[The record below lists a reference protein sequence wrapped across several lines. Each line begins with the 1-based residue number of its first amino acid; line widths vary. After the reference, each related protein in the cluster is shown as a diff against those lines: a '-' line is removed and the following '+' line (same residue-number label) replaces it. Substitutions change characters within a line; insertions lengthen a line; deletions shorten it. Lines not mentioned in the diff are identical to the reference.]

1 MSEKPT
7 SPGHPAFTRQDGVR
21 LKVARFPVFAFF
33 SCLFLLS
40 LCAAAATPLIISSE
54 DGPAGSSPD
63 VLEAEIKSVFLYHF
77 GGYVDWP
84 PGTFADENDPL
95 VIGVSGVD
103 VASSLREIVRTR
115 TIRNRPV
122 TVVRVREGDD
132 AGRLHILY
140 IADDT
145 DPETAARLFDSV
157 RGGPVLTV
165 TDQAYAGAGVITFVL
180 ERDRVRFDVSLPRAE
195 ASGLR
200 VSARLL
206 SVARRVEELR
216 Q

>member
-1 MSEKPT
+1 M
-7 SPGHPAFTRQDGVR
+7 RQDGVR
-21 LKVARFPVFAFF
+21 PQVARFPAFPF
-33 SCLFLLS
+33 FLCLFLLS
-40 LCAAAATPLIISSE
+40 LCAAAATPLIVSSE
-54 DGPAGSSPD
+54 DRPLGSPPD
-63 VLEAEIKSVFLYHF
+63 ETLEAEIKSAFLYHF

-84 PGTFADENDPL
+84 QGTFADENDPL
-95 VIGVSGVD
+95 FIGVSDGD

-122 TVVRVREGDD
+122 TVVRVRGGDD
-132 AGRLHILY
+132 TERLHILY

-145 DPETAARLFDSV
+145 DPETAAGLFDST
-157 RGGPVLTV
+157 RGRPVLIV
-165 TDQAYAGAGVITFVL
+165 TDKTYAGDGVITFVL

-206 SVARRVEELR
+206 SVARRVEEVR